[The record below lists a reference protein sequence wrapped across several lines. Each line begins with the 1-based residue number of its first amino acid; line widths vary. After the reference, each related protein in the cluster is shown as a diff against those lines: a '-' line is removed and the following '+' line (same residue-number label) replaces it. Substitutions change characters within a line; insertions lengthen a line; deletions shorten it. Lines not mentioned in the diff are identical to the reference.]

1 MISFFRICDYFTF
14 FDIRTENIWQMLR
27 VTYVSS
33 LKCCLLQKLRGCNI
47 VMPLCHEIHQGNCFL
62 IFSQW
67 QKHGELLIKVVS
79 IEILKMTWKENLHGT
94 PPPKLTPG
102 VATFLA
108 PWLEVEGTQGSAVI
122 LKRHLE
128 KGPWLSH

>member
-1 MISFFRICDYFTF
+1 MISFIRICGYFTF
-14 FDIRTENIWQMLR
+14 FDIRTENILQMLS
-27 VTYVSS
+27 VTFVSS
-33 LKCCLLQKLRGCNI
+33 LKCCLLQKLRACNI
-47 VMPLCHEIHQGNCFL
+47 VMPLWQEIHQGDCFL
-62 IFSQW
+62 LSSQW
-67 QKHGELLIKVVS
+67 QKHEELLIKVVS

-94 PPPKLTPG
+94 SPPKLTPG

-108 PWLEVEGTQGSAVI
+108 PWLKVEGSAVI